1 MEEFDY
7 VEMDGIRLD
16 LKNVIGNSL
25 AFWVITCFSAKQE
38 KSFHVQLSI

>member
-16 LKNVIGNSL
+16 FKNVIGNL
-25 AFWVITCFSAKQE
+25 FVFWVIICFSVK
-38 KSFHVQLSI
+38 